1 MNTWVNCSLI
11 KTIIII
17 GGDNIKISQNGL
29 NLIKEFEGCRLTAY
43 KPVPWEQMY
52 TIGWGY
58 YGVTEGTTWTQA
70 QADSQLEID
79 LNNKYAPMVDAYV
92 RGN

>member
-1 MNTWVNCSLI
+1 M
-11 KTIIII
+11 
-17 GGDNIKISQNGL
+17 

-58 YGVTEGTTWTQA
+58 YGVTAGTVWTQA

-79 LNNKYAPMVDAYV
+79 INNKYAPMVDAYTIISQ
-92 RGN
+92 